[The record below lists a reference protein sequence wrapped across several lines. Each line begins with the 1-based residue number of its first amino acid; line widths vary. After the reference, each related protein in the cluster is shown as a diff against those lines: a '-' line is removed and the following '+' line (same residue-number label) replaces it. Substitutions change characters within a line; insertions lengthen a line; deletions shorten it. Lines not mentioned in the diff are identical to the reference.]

1 MKKIYVMGS
10 LNMDMSIRTPTLPQA
25 GETLHGE
32 EFLCNS
38 GGKGANQAVAAS
50 LLGGNV
56 VMLGGV
62 GNDLFG
68 AQLKNTLLGFNV
80 DVSNVVTKQC
90 ASGVAVVI
98 LHNGDNRIILSSG
111 ANYCY
116 GIDDYKEVLQKNACK
131 SDLFVAQLE
140 TKSENVFEG
149 LKLAK
154 KMGMTTLLNP
164 APAIKLSAE
173 AYANT
178 DIIVPNLTE
187 ARILTEQENI
197 SDCLNKFLSLGVK
210 NVIIT
215 LGSEGCLAHSGQFT
229 QMIAAHK
236 VETVDTTA
244 AGDTFIGALACRI
257 AKGESFFEAC
267 RYANAAAALTVT
279 KRGAQ
284 QSMPSESEV
293 ENFIKEK

>member
-1 MKKIYVMGS
+1 MKKVFVMGS

-50 LLGGNV
+50 LSGSKV

-68 AQLKNTLLGFNV
+68 TQLKNVLLSFNV

-111 ANYCY
+111 ANYHY
-116 GIDDYKEVLQKNACK
+116 GIEDYKEVLRSSARKG
-131 SDLFVAQLE
+131 DLFVTQLE
-140 TKSENVFEG
+140 TRRENALSG

-154 KMGMTTLLNP
+154 KLGMTTLLNP
-164 APAIKLSAE
+164 APALELSE
-173 AYANT
+173 EVYSFT

-187 ARILTEQENI
+187 ARILTGQESVFN
-197 SDCLNKFLSLGVK
+197 CLNKLLSFGVK

-215 LGSEGCLAHSGQFT
+215 LGEEGCLAYSGGITENIAGHS
-229 QMIAAHK
+229 
-236 VETVDTTA
+236 VNVVDTTA
-244 AGDTFIGALACRI
+244 AGDTFIGALARCI
-257 AKGESFFEAC
+257 AKGENFFDAC

-284 QSMPSESEV
+284 QSMPKACEV
-293 ENFIKEK
+293 EAFIKEK